1 MIGKRAIKVGLTRGV
16 NRRPMLFS
24 LKLSSDSNP
33 SLTGSSLS
41 ILDVGRSMLGV

>member
-1 MIGKRAIKVGLTRGV
+1 MIGKRATKVGLTRGA

-24 LKLSSDSNP
+24 LKFSSDSNP

-41 ILDVGRSMLGV
+41 LLDVGCSMLGV

>member
-1 MIGKRAIKVGLTRGV
+1 MIGKRATKLGLTRGA

-24 LKLSSDSNP
+24 LKFSSGSNP

-41 ILDVGRSMLGV
+41 ILDVGCSRLGV